1 MHLRFSLKKCKTGK
15 TAGQIVKK
23 AETSKKRKQK
33 LPVKESGNFEN
44 KKPANSEKIEKEFLE
59 KGNVKLS

>member
-1 MHLRFSLKKCKTGK
+1 MKNWKNNRAIL
-15 TAGQIVKK
+15 KK

-59 KGNVKLS
+59 KRNVKLS